1 MRESQALQKI
11 LRGYP
16 GPRGKEAVKME
27 RAQACGASQGSQ
39 TRLIGM
45 MLFQVTNARGDS
57 LVIVHAEMMAR
68 LGLVT
73 HPLLAAI

>member
-1 MRESQALQKI
+1 
-11 LRGYP
+11 
-16 GPRGKEAVKME
+16 ME

-45 MLFQVTNARGDS
+45 MLFQVTNALGDS